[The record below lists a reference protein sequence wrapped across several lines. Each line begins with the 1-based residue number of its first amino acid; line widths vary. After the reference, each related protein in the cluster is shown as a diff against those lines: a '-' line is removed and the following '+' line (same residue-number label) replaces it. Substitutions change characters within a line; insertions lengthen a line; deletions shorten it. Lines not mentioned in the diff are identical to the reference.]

1 MHLLHTSSLDTQ
13 DLLTKSACVFL
24 PHSLFCRQWDGQDL
38 TSFRHNTST
47 QIATV
52 ERTHYRFPL
61 IPWEMTPRSDSVTVG
76 VPTTKSVSPSDK
88 KHLCFLSRAASPLY
102 TLYNV
107 FVMGFNLTDITTF
120 FHTLH
125 YLWVFTQSKSAHLFS
140 TEQDATLTF
149 FSRAFSVRTLRLNS
163 YWW

>member
-1 MHLLHTSSLDTQ
+1 MHLQHSSSL

-24 PHSLFCRQWDGQDL
+24 PHSLFCRQWDGQYL

-76 VPTTKSVSPSDK
+76 GPTTKSASPSDK
-88 KHLCFLSRAASPLY
+88 KCAVKRVCAFYAVQQSPLY
-102 TLYNV
+102 ALYNV
-107 FVMGFNLTDITTF
+107 FVIGFNLTDITAF

-125 YLWVFTQSKSAHLFS
+125 YLWVFTQSKSARSFS

-149 FSRAFSVRTLRLNS
+149 FSRAFFCKNSVAK
-163 YWW
+163 